1 MTMRAGPVIRIDEAV
16 VAYREDTAL
25 EGVSLAVARGEFV
38 GIIGPNG
45 AGKTTLLTLV
55 NGLGRLVHGRVRVL
69 GLDPYNGDGRRV
81 RRRAGYV
88 AQVER
93 IDPRLPISVR
103 DTVMTGLY
111 GKLGWFRRPGR
122 PQRRLV
128 EDVLERVGIAH
139 LARRPIG
146 QLSGGE
152 YQRAAIARAL
162 VQEPDV
168 FLFDE
173 PTASIDPQA
182 QTDILD
188 LVQDIHRQTGA
199 TTLYVTHDLATLP
212 HSCERLVLMK
222 AGRIWRDGP
231 RGEMLDEAM
240 LEGLYGGFEGAQ
252 RSTAPRAKG

>member
-1 MTMRAGPVIRIDEAV
+1 MSTRPELAIRIDEAV
-16 VAYREDTAL
+16 VAYREDTVL
-25 EGVSLAVARGEFV
+25 NGVSMAVARGEFV

-69 GLDPYNGDGRRV
+69 GLDPYDGAGRRV
-81 RRRAGYV
+81 RRQAGYV

-111 GKLGWFRRPGR
+111 GKLGWLRRPR
-122 PQRRLV
+122 RQQRRLV
-128 EDVLERVGIAH
+128 EDVLERVGMAH

-188 LVQDIHRQTGA
+188 LVQDIHRQSSA

-231 RGEMLDEAM
+231 RGEMLDDAM
-240 LEGLYGGFEGAQ
+240 LQGLYRGLEGAQ
-252 RSTAPRAKG
+252 RSAAPRAKA